1 MFLEKQLSVSGFS
14 SSSSGSYMNRSLCAA
29 SLHKNPDHIVKI
41 KKSEFSEILCFHAF
55 FFGDWMSSMAQWRW
69 QSAYPCLYN
78 CPHLGSFRYSV
89 ILALCNLERPC
100 IVAFPQLL
108 V

>member
-55 FFGDWMSSMAQWRW
+55 FFLVTG
-69 QSAYPCLYN
+69 CL
-78 CPHLGSFRYSV
+78 PWLSGVGRV
-89 ILALCNLERPC
+89 LILAC
-100 IVAFPQLL
+100 ITVHIWAVLDTVLF
-108 V
+108 